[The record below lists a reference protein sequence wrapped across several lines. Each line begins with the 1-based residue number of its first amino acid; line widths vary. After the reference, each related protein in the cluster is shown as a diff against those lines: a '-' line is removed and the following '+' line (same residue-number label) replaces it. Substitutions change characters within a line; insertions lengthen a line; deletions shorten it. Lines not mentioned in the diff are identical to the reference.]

1 MLPEVPYPRLRRF
14 NKDTGITVYLLQCS
28 CISWLGRPSLR
39 QKSAQF
45 LTHGSRPVQ
54 LPTRRPGSHSNK
66 GTSNKGAQL
75 QLEICPSAKAPATA
89 RRSAGGL
96 VDTASMPLH
105 LPLALRLHAST
116 LGAMFPLAVLEH
128 LRKWYHP
135 MHSSRMTRQYNRGR
149 QRTNRAQCAWFG
161 LLAGSRFGRCSMLR
175 EGQ

>member
-1 MLPEVPYPRLRRF
+1 
-14 NKDTGITVYLLQCS
+14 
-28 CISWLGRPSLR
+28 LGRPSLR

-75 QLEICPSAKAPATA
+75 QLEIGQSAKAPAAA

-96 VDTASMPLH
+96 VDTASRPLH

-128 LRKWYHP
+128 LHQMAP
-135 MHSSRMTRQYNRGR
+135 PDAQLTHDAAIQPRQPAHKPRTVRLVRLVGWNLGLVGAVCSGRDNKTR
-149 QRTNRAQCAWFG
+149 QRTHKIVQY
-161 LLAGSRFGRCSMLR
+161 
-175 EGQ
+175 Q